1 VTGTSETLVSAGYQ
15 ANVVGF
21 GWTNGV
27 FLQLLEE
34 LPKTMIEPSVKEK
47 EEIPSSH

>member
-1 VTGTSETLVSAGYQ
+1 VQVSAGYQ

-27 FLQLLEE
+27 FLQLLQE
-34 LPKTMIEPSVKEK
+34 LPKETIDRLAKEQDTK
-47 EEIPSSH
+47 PPTSH